1 MTLKTF
7 GWLLVLLLACLAG
20 FIGTAVA
27 MMAGAAW
34 AFGLLIVVW
43 GLFLLAELLRRVPL
57 RDVAWALGV
66 GYGIGV
72 IRWLDV
78 PVDAGA
84 GTQWLMLGLDLL
96 VLVFFGL
103 IAPAILGLIAQRWAP
118 RPELPAEKPATP
130 EQLRRWGPR
139 D

>member
-20 FIGTAVA
+20 FVGTAA
-27 MMAGAAW
+27 ATIAGVVW
-34 AFGLLIVVW
+34 AVGLLIVVW

-78 PVDAGA
+78 PVEAGS

-118 RPELPAEKPATP
+118 RPELPMEKPATP
-130 EQLRRWGPR
+130 EQLRRWGPK

>member
-1 MTLKTF
+1 M
-7 GWLLVLLLACLAG
+7 
-20 FIGTAVA
+20 
-27 MMAGAAW
+27 
-34 AFGLLIVVW
+34 
-43 GLFLLAELLRRVPL
+43 PL

-78 PVDAGA
+78 PVEAGS
-84 GTQWLMLGLDLL
+84 GTQWLMLGVDLV

-103 IAPAILGLIAQRWAP
+103 IAPAVLGLIAQRWAP
-118 RPELPAEKPATP
+118 RPELPVEKPATP
-130 EQLRRWGPR
+130 EQLRRWGSK

>member
-1 MTLKTF
+1 MLKTF

-20 FIGTAVA
+20 FVGTAAA
-27 MMAGAAW
+27 MIAGVAW
-34 AFGLLIVVW
+34 AVGLLIVVW

-78 PVDAGA
+78 PVEAGS

-118 RPELPAEKPATP
+118 RPELPVEKPATP
-130 EQLRRWGPR
+130 EQLRRWGSK

>member
-43 GLFLLAELLRRVPL
+43 GLFLLAELLRRVPP

-78 PVDAGA
+78 PVEAGS

-118 RPELPAEKPATP
+118 RPELPVEKPATP

>member
-27 MMAGAAW
+27 MTAGAAW
-34 AFGLLIVVW
+34 AVGLLVVVW
-43 GLFLLAELLRRVPL
+43 GLFLLAEVLRRVPL

-78 PVDAGA
+78 PVEAGS
-84 GTQWLMLGLDLL
+84 GTQWLMLGVDLV

-103 IAPAILGLIAQRWAP
+103 IAPAVLGLIAQRWAP

-130 EQLRRWGPR
+130 EQLRRWGPK

>member
-7 GWLLVLLLACLAG
+7 GWLLVLLLACLVG

-27 MMAGAAW
+27 MIAGAAW
-34 AFGLLIVVW
+34 AVGLLVVVW
-43 GLFLLAELLRRVPL
+43 GLLLMAEVLHRVPL

-78 PVDAGA
+78 PVEAGS
-84 GTQWLMLGLDLL
+84 GTQWLMLGVDLL

-103 IAPAILGLIAQRWAP
+103 IAPAILGVVASAP
-118 RPELPAEKPATP
+118 A
-130 EQLRRWGPR
+130 
-139 D
+139 

>member
-20 FIGTAVA
+20 FVGTAA
-27 MMAGAAW
+27 ATIAGVVW
-34 AFGLLIVVW
+34 AVGLLTVVW

-78 PVDAGA
+78 PVEAGS

-96 VLVFFGL
+96 VLVFFLSL
-103 IAPAILGLIAQRWAP
+103 IHI
-118 RPELPAEKPATP
+118 
-130 EQLRRWGPR
+130 
-139 D
+139 

>member
-1 MTLKTF
+1 MTFKTF

-27 MMAGAAW
+27 MIAGAAW
-34 AFGLLIVVW
+34 AVGLMVVVW
-43 GLFLLAELLRRVPL
+43 GLFLLAEVLRRVPL

-66 GYGIGV
+66 GCGIGV

-78 PVDAGA
+78 PVEDGS
-84 GTQWLMLGLDLL
+84 GTQWLMLGVDLL
-96 VLVFFGL
+96 VLAFFGL
-103 IAPAILGLIAQRWAP
+103 IAPAVLGLIAHRWAP
-118 RPELPAEKPATP
+118 RPELPTEKPASP
-130 EQLRRWGPR
+130 EQLRRWGPK